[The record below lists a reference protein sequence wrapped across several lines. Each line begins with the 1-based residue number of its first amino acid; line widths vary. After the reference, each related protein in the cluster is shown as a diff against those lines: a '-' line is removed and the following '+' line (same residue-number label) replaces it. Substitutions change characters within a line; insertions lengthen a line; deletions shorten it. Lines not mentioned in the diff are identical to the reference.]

1 MAGYDGSIRI
11 DTKID
16 GKGFNQG
23 INTISNS
30 LRKFTSLIATAFSL
44 TAIYN
49 FSKECVNEASKMQSA
64 LIGLQSIV
72 EGQGRSFE
80 KARSF
85 IDSYTQ
91 DGLIPATDA
100 ITAYKNLAS
109 RGYNDDQIQKTML
122 ALKDAA
128 AFGRQSAYSYGEAIK
143 SATEGLKNENS
154 ILVDNAGVTK
164 NVAKMWDDYA
174 KSIGTTSNNLTTQQK
189 IQAEVNG
196 ILEETKFQTGDAAK
210 YAAIYEGQTQKL
222 SASFI
227 KLKQNIGALFQG
239 MFGTVIT
246 WVGKAIEGINVFI
259 QAIGEVIAMF
269 TGKNPIES
277 LSAGLE
283 DSKGALEDTS
293 SGISGIG
300 NSADESSD
308 KVKKL
313 EKQLAG
319 FDEVNKLS
327 SNETSSSGGSSGGA
341 GGVSSGGSIGDI
353 GSVDFDTGVIDNATS
368 KVKKLAK
375 EIKKFLDDLL
385 KKLKKYEPL
394 LKGIGAAFL
403 TAFGFKWIAS
413 AVKKFLA
420 MKTVTSIVNAIKKAL
435 LTAITVFNLTGNPLK
450 AVATGFESLGSSLM
464 SFLKNL
470 SPMQKLE
477 VSLVALVGSFV
488 TAYTAVK
495 NFNLGTSDLTTLLI
509 NIVPVAA
516 AAGTAMYGMWGPIG
530 LVIEAITLLIAGL
543 KGYSDAQKQLAEEAA
558 LERLFD
564 DQGVALDLIIDKFEA
579 YNEETLRVGEKVSD
593 LSESI
598 EDNTETFREGADNV
612 NYFLEKM
619 SITSGQISEEDIPK
633 LESAFEDLSSS
644 TKESIDNTVSILQN
658 TLQTGMTKVAEQV
671 GIDADKIIDKYIEI
685 QIAAGNEISKLDVEY
700 KKIINSIQDRGYAT
714 EEEQQQIKDLVEQ
727 YAKFNPEISETK
739 SIYDD
744 LIKQNFNKVNLG
756 DPDKLKENIN
766 QLKDY
771 KDQLIEEANST
782 YQTSL
787 NEIDKMIALAENMGF
802 SEEYIESME
811 KDKEALSEALSLN
824 IQDIESNYGGT
835 LATVLSQIIADG
847 ADETDALKEV
857 VNTINEE
864 LGKTGK
870 NIDLSGDE
878 NKLFTKYFST
888 LQADNNENLPKI
900 IAMLSQFGIDIKG
913 NFTESAQFTEEE
925 KEILNNNFYDA
936 TLLSK
941 EQMEEILASITQN
954 GVEIKD
960 AQGNAI
966 QFTDEELAE
975 MSQLMSSAYGMN
987 AQDRAELL
995 DKIISTGADIK
1006 LATGESVTF
1015 NEIEKAAIS
1024 KALSDPLHMTATDY
1038 NELQKASA
1046 VVGASVIQ
1054 NIIDSAYSK
1063 IPELESVTSDT
1074 GKSIPVKLKEG
1085 VEENQSLPIDKVN
1098 EIVENL
1104 NTTADNKELINKY
1117 FETGNDIDEGL
1128 AQGLEEKMH
1137 IPKDQAEELGN
1148 AIIEATKTAL
1158 DSHSPSRKMENIGE
1172 DSDQGLANGLK
1183 NKKNVVINEA
1193 KKIISELENLFKK
1206 MSLKISLPDITRSG
1220 NSLISRF
1227 QTMLNNI
1234 TSGLNTWLSR
1244 MTSSL
1249 NNLYV
1254 TSDGKV
1260 GYSGISRVSIPR
1272 LAKGG
1277 IAYRPTYA
1285 MIGEAGKEAVL
1296 PLENNT
1302 AWMDT
1307 FADKLAE
1314 RIGIQNNEG
1323 NIIIEVVVDGE
1334 KIQKVVKKRQ
1344 KKNNFATNGG
1354 SD

>member
-30 LRKFTSLIATAFSL
+30 LRKFTGLIATAFSL
-44 TAIYN
+44 TSIYN

-210 YAAIYEGQTQKL
+210 YAATYEGQTARL

-246 WVGKAIEGINVFI
+246 WVGKAIEGINIFI

-269 TGKNPIES
+269 TGKNPIEN
-277 LSAGLE
+277 LSSGLDE
-283 DSKGALEDTS
+283 SKEALKDTS
-293 SGISGIG
+293 SGVSSIG
-300 NSADESSD
+300 SSADESSA

-319 FDEVNKLS
+319 FDEINKLS
-327 SNETSSSGGSSGGA
+327 SNDTSSSGGSSGG
-341 GGVSSGGSIGDI
+341 GVSGGGSIGDI
-353 GSVDFDTGVIDNATS
+353 GDVDLDTGVIDNVSS
-368 KVKKLAK
+368 KVKKLARQ
-375 EIKKFLDDLL
+375 IKSFLDDVL
-385 KKLKKYEPL
+385 KKLKKYEPI
-394 LKGIGAAFL
+394 LKGIGAMFL

-420 MKTVTSIVNAIKKAL
+420 MNTVSLIIGAISKALNTAIRVFNMTGSPIAAVTS
-435 LTAITVFNLTGNPLK
+435 
-450 AVATGFESLGSSLM
+450 GFRSLGKSLM
-464 SFLKNL
+464 AFLKNL
-470 SPMQKLE
+470 SPMQKFQ
-477 VSLVALVGSFV
+477 VSLVALVGTFV
-488 TAYTAVK
+488 TTYTAIK
-495 NFNLGTSDLTTLLI
+495 NFNLGTADLGTTLL
-509 NIVPVAA
+509 NIVPIASAV
-516 AAGTAMYGMWGPIG
+516 GVAMYGMLGPVG
-530 LVIEAITLLIAGL
+530 LILEAITLLIAGI
-543 KGYSDAQKQLAEEAA
+543 KGYSDAQKQMAEDAA

-564 DQGVALDLIIDKFEA
+564 NQGVSLDLIIDKFEA
-579 YNEETLRVGEKVSD
+579 YNEETLRVGERVSE
-593 LSESI
+593 LSDDIES
-598 EDNTETFREGADNV
+598 NTETFREGAEDV
-612 NYFLEKM
+612 NFFLEKM
-619 SITSGQISEEDIPK
+619 NITSGKISDEDIPQ
-633 LESAFEDLSSS
+633 LEEAFENLSSS

-658 TLQTGMTKVAEQV
+658 TLQTGMTNVAKQV
-671 GIDADKIIDKYIEI
+671 GVDADKIIDKYIEI

-727 YAKFNPEISETK
+727 YAKFNPEISETR

-744 LIKQNFNKVNLG
+744 LIKQNFDKVNLG

-766 QLKDY
+766 ELKDY

-811 KDKEALSEALSLN
+811 KDKETLSEALSLN
-824 IQDIESNYGGT
+824 IKEIESNYGGT

-847 ADETDALKEV
+847 ADETEELKDV
-857 VNTINEE
+857 VSTINEE

-870 NIDLSGDE
+870 NVDLTGDE
-878 NKLFTKYFST
+878 NKLFTKYFSS

-900 IAMLSQFGIDIKG
+900 VAMLSQFGIDIKG
-913 NFTESAQFTEEE
+913 SFTQSSQFTEEE

-936 TLLSK
+936 VLLND
-941 EQMEEILASITQN
+941 EQRENILAGIAEN
-954 GVEIKD
+954 GVQIKD

-966 QFTDEELAE
+966 TFTEEELQTMSKLMAAPWEINEKDQAE
-975 MSQLMSSAYGMN
+975 V
-987 AQDRAELL
+987 L
-995 DKIISTGADIK
+995 DKIISQGGQLKTAQGNA
-1006 LATGESVTF
+1006 VTF
-1015 NEIEKAAIS
+1015 TEEEKASIS
-1024 KALSDPLHMTATDY
+1024 RILSDPMHVNDEDFKNLK
-1038 NELQKASA
+1038 NSSSKLGRS
-1046 VVGASVIQ
+1046 VVQS
-1054 NIIDSAYSK
+1054 IIDSTYAK
-1063 IPELESVTSDT
+1063 LPDLEAASTKT
-1074 GKSIPVKLKEG
+1074 GKSIPVKLGEA
-1085 VEENQSLPIDKVN
+1085 VEANKSLPLNKVS
-1098 EIVENL
+1098 EIVSKL
-1104 NTTADNKELINKY
+1104 NTTAENKELINKY
-1117 FETGNDIDEGL
+1117 FETGNNIDEGL
-1128 AQGLEEKMH
+1128 ARGLEEKMH

-1148 AIIEATKTAL
+1148 AIIEATKKAL
-1158 DSHSPSRKMENIGE
+1158 DSHSPSRKMQTIGE

-1183 NKKNVVINEA
+1183 NKKSVVINEA
-1193 KKIISELENLFKK
+1193 KKIVSELENLFKK
-1206 MSLKISLPDITRSG
+1206 MSLKINLPDITKSG

-1334 KIQKVVKKRQ
+1334 RIQKVVKKRQ

>member
-1 MAGYDGSIRI
+1 MNRY
-11 DTKID
+11 
-16 GKGFNQG
+16 
-23 INTISNS
+23 SN
-30 LRKFTSLIATAFSL
+30 
-44 TAIYN
+44 
-49 FSKECVNEASKMQSA
+49 
-64 LIGLQSIV
+64 
-72 EGQGRSFE
+72 
-80 KARSF
+80 
-85 IDSYTQ
+85 
-91 DGLIPATDA
+91 
-100 ITAYKNLAS
+100 
-109 RGYNDDQIQKTML
+109 
-122 ALKDAA
+122 
-128 AFGRQSAYSYGEAIK
+128 
-143 SATEGLKNENS
+143 
-154 ILVDNAGVTK
+154 
-164 NVAKMWDDYA
+164 
-174 KSIGTTSNNLTTQQK
+174 
-189 IQAEVNG
+189 
-196 ILEETKFQTGDAAK
+196 
-210 YAAIYEGQTQKL
+210 
-222 SASFI
+222 
-227 KLKQNIGALFQG
+227 
-239 MFGTVIT
+239 
-246 WVGKAIEGINVFI
+246 
-259 QAIGEVIAMF
+259 
-269 TGKNPIES
+269 
-277 LSAGLE
+277 
-283 DSKGALEDTS
+283 
-293 SGISGIG
+293 
-300 NSADESSD
+300 
-308 KVKKL
+308 
-313 EKQLAG
+313 
-319 FDEVNKLS
+319 
-327 SNETSSSGGSSGGA
+327 
-341 GGVSSGGSIGDI
+341 
-353 GSVDFDTGVIDNATS
+353 
-368 KVKKLAK
+368 
-375 EIKKFLDDLL
+375 
-385 KKLKKYEPL
+385 
-394 LKGIGAAFL
+394 GIGAAFL

-420 MKTVTSIVNAIKKAL
+420 MKTVTTIITALKKAL
-435 LTAITVFNLTGNPLK
+435 LTAVTVFKLTGNPLK
-450 AVATGFESLGSSLM
+450 GLAAGFESAGNSLM

-470 SPMQKLE
+470 SPMQKFQ
-477 VSLVALVGSFV
+477 VSLVALVGTFV
-488 TAYTAVK
+488 TTYTAVK
-495 NFNLGTSDLTTLLI
+495 NFNLGTADLSTTLL
-509 NIVPVAA
+509 NIIPVATA
-516 AAGTAMYGMWGPIG
+516 VGVAMYGMLGPIG
-530 LVIEAITLLIAGL
+530 LVIEAITLLVAGIAG
-543 KGYSDAQKQLAEEAA
+543 YSEAQKQLAEEAA

-564 DQGVALDLIIDKFEA
+564 NQGIALDLIVDKFEE
-579 YNEETLRVGEKVSD
+579 YNEETLRVSERVSE
-593 LSESI
+593 LSDDI
-598 EDNTETFREGADNV
+598 EENSDTFRESTEEI

-619 SITSGQISEEDIPK
+619 NITSGQISEEDIPK
-633 LESAFEDLSSS
+633 LESAFENLSSS

-658 TLQTGMTKVAEQV
+658 TLQNGMTKVADQIGV
-671 GIDADKIIDKYIEI
+671 DADKIIDKYIEI
-685 QIAAGNEISKLDVEY
+685 QLAAGNEVSKLDIEY

-714 EEEQQQIKDLVEQ
+714 EEEQKQIQELVEQ

-756 DPDKLKENIN
+756 DPDKLKENVN
-766 QLKDY
+766 QLKEY

-802 SEEYIESME
+802 SEEYIDSME

-824 IQDIESNYGGT
+824 IKEIESTYGGT

-847 ADETDALKEV
+847 ADQTDALKDV
-857 VNTINEE
+857 VSTINDE

-870 NIDLSGDE
+870 NVDLSSEE

-900 IAMLSQFGIDIKG
+900 IATLSQFGIDLKG
-913 NFTESAQFTEEE
+913 NFMESTQFTDEE
-925 KEILNNNFYDA
+925 KEILNNNFYNA
-936 TLLSK
+936 TQLNA
-941 EQMEEILASITQN
+941 EQMQSILENITQN
-954 GVEIKD
+954 GIEIKD

-966 QFTDEELAE
+966 QFTDEELEE
-975 MSQLMSSAYGMN
+975 MSKLMSSAYGISEK
-987 AQDRAELL
+987 DRAELL
-995 DKIISTGADIK
+995 DKIINTGAEIK
-1006 LATGESVTF
+1006 LTTGESVTF
-1015 NEIEKAAIS
+1015 DTLEKAAIS
-1024 KALSDPLHMTATDY
+1024 KAMSDPLHMTAT
-1038 NELQKASA
+1038 ESARLQNASSKVA
-1046 VVGASVIQ
+1046 LAVIQ
-1054 NIIDSAYSK
+1054 SMIDSTYAK
-1063 IPELESVTSDT
+1063 LPELETATSET

-1085 VEENQSLPIDKVN
+1085 VEENQSLPLEKVN
-1098 EIVENL
+1098 EIVEKL

-1128 AQGLEEKMH
+1128 ARGLEEKMH

-1158 DSHSPSRKMENIGE
+1158 DSHSPSRKMQTIGE

-1183 NKKNVVINEA
+1183 NKKNVVISEA

-1206 MSLKISLPDITRSG
+1206 MSLKISLPDITKSG

-1314 RIGIQNNEG
+1314 RIGIQNSES

-1334 KIQKVVKKRQ
+1334 KIQKVIKKRQ